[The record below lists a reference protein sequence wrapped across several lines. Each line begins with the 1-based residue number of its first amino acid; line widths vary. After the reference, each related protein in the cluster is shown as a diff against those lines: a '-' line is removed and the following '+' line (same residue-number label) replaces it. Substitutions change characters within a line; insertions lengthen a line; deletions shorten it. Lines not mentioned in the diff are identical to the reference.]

1 MSTNK
6 KTATKQKTKASD
18 MFFLAFLAYIPLW
31 AEPAIK
37 SFIFTSLIDTF
48 PIGDLAWTLILRGSC
63 IAIWIWSALG
73 IRNASI
79 KNCSYD
85 VLEAG
90 NEKPKPAQW
99 GISAAIAAVFIA
111 VWVIINLDLHAE
123 RFANLIVFTDYV
135 YFTTEY
141 IFFAF
146 QAALI
151 ALIIAFAHKGCEICF
166 GKSGKMKYIPW
177 GGIIQGLLWGIVNYV
192 TAIINYG
199 TGAALSSLPYAL
211 AMIVMGVAYGAVHV
225 IMGCRL
231 RYSIPFIILMFILI

>member
-1 MSTNK
+1 
-6 KTATKQKTKASD
+6 

-63 IAIWIWSALG
+63 IAIWILSALG

-79 KNCSYD
+79 KNCGYD

-90 NEKPKPAQW
+90 NEKPKPVQW
-99 GISAAIAAVFIA
+99 SISAAIAAVFIA

-123 RFANLIVFTDYV
+123 RFANLID
-135 YFTTEY
+135 FTTEY

-151 ALIIAFAHKGCEICF
+151 AIMIAFAHKGCEICF
-166 GKSGKMKYIPW
+166 GKSGKKKYIPW
-177 GGIIQGLLWGIVNYV
+177 GGIIQGLLWGILNYISAIAEHGASAAV
-192 TAIINYG
+192 TSI
-199 TGAALSSLPYAL
+199 PYTL
-211 AMIVMGVAYGAVHV
+211 TMIVMGVAYGAVHV

-231 RYSIPFIILMFILI
+231 RYSILFVIPMFMSVII